1 MVNVKQKGAGFER
14 DVANFLED
22 LLGIKF
28 SRNPFEQ
35 QRQANQPDLIAD
47 DPDFPFSIECKRYK
61 GGEFMKAWWTQSDNA
76 ARAANKLPCVI
87 YKFDRKPVMVAVDW
101 KAIGFMTGTG
111 LNDDGLIFMNLE
123 SFAFCAREIMAG
135 MAENG

>member
-14 DVANFLED
+14 DVANHLED

-61 GGEFMKAWWTQSDNA
+61 GGEFMKAWWTQSDNT
-76 ARAANKLPCVI
+76 AR
-87 YKFDRKPVMVAVDW
+87 
-101 KAIGFMTGTG
+101 
-111 LNDDGLIFMNLE
+111 
-123 SFAFCAREIMAG
+123 S
-135 MAENG
+135 